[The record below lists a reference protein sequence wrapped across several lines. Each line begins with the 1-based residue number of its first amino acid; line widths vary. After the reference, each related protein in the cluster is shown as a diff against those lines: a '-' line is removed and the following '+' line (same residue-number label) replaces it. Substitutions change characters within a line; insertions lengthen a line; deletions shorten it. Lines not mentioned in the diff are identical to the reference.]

1 MLSVRRTGCMAI
13 ERMLCRE
20 KVKMKVTVI
29 IPNYQGKDYIC
40 PCLDSLQAQQDALF
54 TILVVDNASTDG
66 SLEIIRQQYPGV
78 KVIALPENTGFCH
91 AVNVGIQAADTPYVL
106 LLNNDTVAR
115 PGFVTALLERIESD
129 KRIFSVSSMMLSM
142 QDASRIDDAGDRYNA
157 LGWAFAR
164 GKGQPMERYQK
175 PARIFAACGG
185 ASLYR
190 REAVLS
196 LGGFDENH
204 FAYLEDIDIGYRA
217 LIQGWR
223 NVYEPRA
230 QVLHAGSAVSGSRYN
245 AFKVK
250 LSSANNAYMIGKN
263 MPFFQ
268 LLLNLPLLF
277 SGFCIKTAFFAKK
290 KMGMLYIKGYAEG
303 IARCFS
309 SVGKSHKVRFE
320 WRNLGHY
327 CRIQGILWL
336 DLVRIFIKS

>member
-1 MLSVRRTGCMAI
+1 
-13 ERMLCRE
+13 
-20 KVKMKVTVI
+20 MKVTVI
-29 IPNYQGKDYIC
+29 IPNYQGKDYIRA
-40 PCLDSLQAQQDALF
+40 CLDSLQGQQEALH
-54 TILVVDNASTDG
+54 TVLVVDNGSTDG
-66 SLEIIRQQYPGV
+66 SLEIIRQEYPEV

-91 AVNVGIQAADTPYVL
+91 AVNVGIRAADTPYVL

-115 PGFVTALLERIESD
+115 PGFVAALLNRMESD
-129 KRIFSVSSMMLSM
+129 GRIFSVSPMMLSM
-142 QDASRIDDAGDRYNA
+142 RDESRIDDAGDRYNA
-157 LGWAFAR
+157 LGWAYAR
-164 GKGQPMERYQK
+164 GKGEPAERYIK
-175 PARIFAACGG
+175 PVRIFAACGG

-217 LIQGWR
+217 LIHGWH

-230 QVLHAGSAVSGSRYN
+230 RVLHAGSAVSGSRYN

-263 MPFFQ
+263 MPFLQ
-268 LLLNLPLLF
+268 ILLNFPLLF
-277 SGFCIKTAFFAKK
+277 LGFCIKTAFFAKK
-290 KMGMLYIKGYAEG
+290 KMGMLYVKGYAEG
-303 IARCFS
+303 IVRCFGS
-309 SVGKSHKVRFE
+309 AGKSHRVRFA

-327 CRIQGILWL
+327 CRIQGMLWL